1 MKYLCWIY
9 EFRSMWNHSQVT
21 MAINANYW
29 KLYQFSQRNKSALL
43 VYLFEMSYIPTV
55 CRQKYIVTLCSYDWA
70 FNNAYI
76 YILPSCS
83 TKYHPK
89 SASLHAKAS
98 KTPQNVNT
106 LLITASPTFKD
117 KSVFLTNESDIRIYI
132 CFDIIARTW
141 WHFHL
146 HLLWLH
152 WNTKRFPSLAQLEVQ
167 LLKI

>member
-1 MKYLCWIY
+1 MKWNTCVEFMNLDLC
-9 EFRSMWNHSQVT
+9 RNHSQVT

-43 VYLFEMSYIPTV
+43 VYLFEMSFIPTV

-76 YILPSCS
+76 AFLFHQISS
-83 TKYHPK
+83 K

-98 KTPQNVNT
+98 KTPQNVNI
-106 LLITASPTFKD
+106 LLITASPTFKRQTRLFD
-117 KSVFLTNESDIRIYI
+117 EWVRYSDLY

-146 HLLWLH
+146 HLFRLH
-152 WNTKRFPSLAQLEVQ
+152 WNTKRFPSLAQLEAQ